1 MFKKMLDMPFFYSPW
16 IRLPGLL
23 LRTFCSSVS
32 LTSSALSPR
41 NSASF
46 IARMICFIFF
56 SGSCCLINSTQS
68 RHDFSGSSY
77 TISSTE

>member
-1 MFKKMLDMPFFYSPW
+1 MFIQNNKNMLRRPFCYNPW

-23 LRTFCSSVS
+23 LRSFCSSMS
-32 LTSSALSPR
+32 LNSSALSPR
-41 NSASF
+41 NSASL

-68 RHDFSGSSY
+68 
-77 TISSTE
+77 